1 MLPNLPLA
9 SVLERRLATLVTLS
23 LVDIIKFKYNMAVL
37 EPQLYFFMEK
47 GEKDNGMRGRFK
59 FR

>member
-9 SVLERRLATLVTLS
+9 SVLERRFATLVTLS

-37 EPQLYFFMEK
+37 EPQLYFFYGKRGK
-47 GEKDNGMRGRFK
+47 G
-59 FR
+59 